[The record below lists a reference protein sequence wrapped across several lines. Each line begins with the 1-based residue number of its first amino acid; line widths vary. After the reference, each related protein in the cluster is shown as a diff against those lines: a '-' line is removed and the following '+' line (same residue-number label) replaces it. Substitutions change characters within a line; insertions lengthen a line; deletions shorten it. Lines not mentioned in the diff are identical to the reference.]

1 MVLSMT
7 GYGRGEFENENYKI
21 TSEIKTVNHRYC
33 DIIIKM
39 PKKLIALE
47 ERMKAVIKE
56 KINRGRVEVYINY
69 DEVVKNEYNINPNY
83 AVLDQYH
90 GALSSIKEKYGLTES
105 ISLGLLS
112 KYPDALEVTYE
123 ETDQEAVWAV
133 MEASLNKA
141 IESVFGMREV
151 EGGKLKEDILER
163 IESLKEMLDAIEVM
177 VPEIVQNHK
186 NKMTE
191 RIHELLDG
199 EVEVDQ
205 DRIIH
210 EVAVYAD
217 KTSIAEE
224 VTRLY
229 SHFDQ
234 LHDFLE
240 KGGNVGRKLDF
251 LVQELNR
258 EVNTIGSKSP
268 DVDISNY
275 VIEMKSEVEKIRE
288 QIQNIE

>member
-1 MVLSMT
+1 MILSMT
-7 GYGRGEFENENYKI
+7 GYGRGEYENDNYKI
-21 TSEIKTVNHRYC
+21 VTEMKTVNHRYL

-39 PKKLIALE
+39 PKKLTALE
-47 ERMKAVIKE
+47 ERMKALIKE
-56 KINRGRVEVYINY
+56 RISRGRVEVYINY
-69 DEVVKNEYNINPNY
+69 DEVVKNEYHVTPNFE
-83 AVLDQYH
+83 VLDQYH
-90 GALSSIKEKYGLTES
+90 GALVSIKEKYGLSES
-105 ISLGLLS
+105 ISVGLLS
-112 KYPDALEVTYE
+112 KYPDALEINYE
-123 ETDQEAVWAV
+123 ETDLEAVWTV
-133 MEASLNKA
+133 MEKSLLNS
-141 IESVFGMREV
+141 IESVFNMREV
-151 EGGKLKEDILER
+151 EGGKMKEDILSR
-163 IESLKEMLDAIEVM
+163 VAAIKDMLQSIEAL

-186 NKMTE
+186 EKMIE
-191 RIHELLDG
+191 RIRELLDG

-234 LHDFLE
+234 LYHFLD

-268 DVDISNY
+268 DIDISNY

>member
-1 MVLSMT
+1 MILSMT

-21 TSEIKTVNHRYC
+21 TAEMKTVNHRYC

-47 ERMKAVIKE
+47 ERMKSLIKE

-69 DEVVKNEYNINPNY
+69 EEIIKNDYNIEPNF

-90 GALSSIKEKYGLTES
+90 SALSSIKDKYDVKET

-112 KYPDALEVTYE
+112 KFPDALEITYE
-123 ETDQEAVWAV
+123 ETDQEAVWIV
-133 MEASLNKA
+133 MQESLNRA
-141 IESVFGMREV
+141 LDSVSDMREI
-151 EGGKLKEDILER
+151 EGGKLKTDVINRVESIKTMLGS
-163 IESLKEMLDAIEVM
+163 IEAL
-177 VPEIVQNHK
+177 VPDIVQNHK

-199 EVEVDQ
+199 EVEVDE

-234 LHDFLE
+234 LNHFME
-240 KGGNVGRKLDF
+240 KGGSVGRKLDF

-268 DVDISNY
+268 DIDISNY

>member
-1 MVLSMT
+1 MILSMT

-21 TSEIKTVNHRYC
+21 TAEMKTVNHRYC

-47 ERMKAVIKE
+47 ERMKSLIKE
-56 KINRGRVEVYINY
+56 KISRGRVEVYINY
-69 DEVVKNEYNINPNY
+69 EEIVKNEYKIEPNF

-90 GALSSIKEKYGLTES
+90 GALTSIKDKYGLTES
-105 ISLGLLS
+105 VSLGLLS
-112 KYPDALEVTYE
+112 KFPDALDINYE
-123 ETDQEAVWAV
+123 ETDQEAVWVV
-133 MEASLNKA
+133 MEESLNRS
-141 IESVFGMREV
+141 IESVFQMREI
-151 EGGKLKEDILER
+151 EGGKLKTDVAER
-163 IESLKEMLDAIEVM
+163 VENIRTMLKSIEGL

-234 LHDFLE
+234 LHHFLD

-268 DVDISNY
+268 DIDISNY

>member
-1 MVLSMT
+1 MILSMT

-21 TSEIKTVNHRYC
+21 TAEMKTVNHRYC

-47 ERMKAVIKE
+47 ERMKSLIKE

-69 DEVVKNEYNINPNY
+69 EEIIKNDYNIEPNF

-90 GALSSIKEKYGLTES
+90 RALSSIKDKYDVKET

-112 KYPDALEVTYE
+112 KFPDALEITYE
-123 ETDQEAVWAV
+123 ETDQEAVWLV
-133 MEASLNKA
+133 MEESLKRA
-141 IESVFGMREV
+141 LVSVEHMRDV
-151 EGGKLKEDILER
+151 EGGKLKIDVINRVESIKTMLAS
-163 IESLKEMLDAIEVM
+163 IEAL
-177 VPEIVQNHK
+177 VPDIVQNHK
-186 NKMTE
+186 SKMTE

-199 EVEVDQ
+199 EVEVDE

-234 LHDFLE
+234 LNHFLE
-240 KGGNVGRKLDF
+240 KGGSVGRKLDF

-258 EVNTIGSKSP
+258 ESEHNWLK
-268 DVDISNY
+268 IS
-275 VIEMKSEVEKIRE
+275 
-288 QIQNIE
+288 

>member
-1 MVLSMT
+1 MLSMT
-7 GYGRGEFENENYKI
+7 GYGRGEFENENYRI
-21 TSEIKTVNHRYC
+21 TAEMKTVNHRYC

-47 ERMKAVIKE
+47 ERMKALIKE
-56 KINRGRVEVYINY
+56 KVNRGRIEVYINY
-69 DEVVKNEYNINPNY
+69 DELVKNEHNITPNF

-90 GALSSIKEKYGLTES
+90 EALTAIKDKYELTES

-112 KYPDALEVTYE
+112 KYPDALEVSYE
-123 ETDQEAVWAV
+123 ETDQEAVWEV
-133 MEASLNKA
+133 MEKALNKA
-141 IESVFGMREV
+141 IESVFTMREV
-151 EGGKLKEDILER
+151 EGGKLKQDIEER
-163 IESLKEMLDAIEVM
+163 VSNLKTMLDSIEVL
-177 VPEIVQNHK
+177 VPDIVQAHK
-186 NKMTE
+186 TKMLD
-191 RIHELLDG
+191 RIQELLEG
-199 EVEVDQ
+199 EMEVDQ
-205 DRIIH
+205 DRVIH

-224 VTRLY
+224 VVRLY

-234 LHDFLE
+234 MHTFLDQ
-240 KGGNVGRKLDF
+240 GGNVGRKLDF

-268 DVDISNY
+268 DIDVSNY

>member
-1 MVLSMT
+1 MT
-7 GYGRGEFENENYKI
+7 GYGRGEFENENYRI
-21 TSEIKTVNHRYC
+21 TAEMKTVNHRYC

-47 ERMKAVIKE
+47 ERMKALIKE
-56 KINRGRVEVYINY
+56 KVNRGRIEVYINY
-69 DEVVKNEYNINPNY
+69 DELVKNEHNITPNF

-90 GALSSIKEKYGLTES
+90 EALTAIKDKYELTES

-112 KYPDALEVTYE
+112 KYPDALEVSYE
-123 ETDQEAVWAV
+123 ETDQEAVWEV
-133 MEASLNKA
+133 MEKALNKA
-141 IESVFGMREV
+141 IESVFTMREV
-151 EGGKLKEDILER
+151 EGGKLKQDIEER
-163 IESLKEMLDAIEVM
+163 VSNLKTMLDSIEVL
-177 VPEIVQNHK
+177 VPDIVQAHK
-186 NKMTE
+186 TKMLD
-191 RIHELLDG
+191 RIQELLEG
-199 EVEVDQ
+199 EMEVDQ
-205 DRIIH
+205 DRVIH

-224 VTRLY
+224 VVRLY

-234 LHDFLE
+234 MHTFLDQ
-240 KGGNVGRKLDF
+240 GGNVGRKLDF

-268 DVDISNY
+268 DIDVSNY

>member
-1 MVLSMT
+1 MILSMT
-7 GYGRGEFENENYKI
+7 GYGRGDFENENYRI
-21 TSEIKTVNHRYC
+21 TAEMKTVNHRYC

-39 PKKLIALE
+39 PKKLISLE
-47 ERMKAVIKE
+47 ERMKALIKE

-69 DEVVKNEYNINPNY
+69 DEIEKNEYRVSPNF

-90 GALSSIKEKYGLTES
+90 NALLEIKGKYD
-105 ISLGLLS
+105 IKDPVSLSLLS
-112 KYPDALEVTYE
+112 KYPDALDVTYE
-123 ETDQEAVWAV
+123 ETDQEAVWVV
-133 MEASLNKA
+133 MEAALNRA
-141 IESVFGMREV
+141 LDSVVAMREV
-151 EGGKLKEDILER
+151 EGEKLKEDVISR
-163 IESLKEMLDAIEVM
+163 IEMLKDMLSSIEAL
-177 VPEIVQNHK
+177 VPEIVQGHK
-186 NKMTE
+186 SKMIE
-191 RIHELLDG
+191 RIRELLDG
-199 EVEVDQ
+199 EIEVDQ

-224 VTRLY
+224 VVRLL

-234 LHDFLE
+234 LRHFLD

-268 DVDISNY
+268 DIDISNY